1 MQKYYCQNPM
11 QQRSQRM
18 GAKLKTVYVAK
29 LESGPAEIMQYP
41 T

>member
-1 MQKYYCQNPM
+1 M
-11 QQRSQRM
+11 QQRSQRV
-18 GAKLKTVYVAK
+18 GAKLKTICK